1 VREIIYYDQDGTLIN
16 LTGLKFDADII
27 DSIAEIIIIMDPQ
40 RNICAVNEK
49 AADSF
54 PNIRSAPKAQC
65 YNLLFGAEKE
75 CENCS
80 VKKAI
85 STKKSQTGIIQP
97 IAGKIWRVKADPVVK
112 EGQIRFIVKRIE
124 EVNGLS
130 DIEKKLSSL
139 NSELQRS
146 NQDLE
151 QFAYAVSHDLR
162 EPLRMIASYLQL
174 LEMENND
181 KFDEESKEFMSYAF
195 DGAKRMNDLLDGLL
209 QYSRVGT
216 RGKVPQKCDCK
227 RIVSDATDNLM
238 LQIEESGAR
247 VVYEGLPEEIIAD
260 RSQLIQLFS
269 NLISNSIKY
278 AKKDTPPVVN
288 ISSKDKGDV
297 WEFCVSDNGIGIE
310 QQYYER
316 IFQVFQRLHGRTAIP
331 GYGLGLSICKRIIE
345 RHGGKIWVE
354 SKFGEGTEFF
364 FTLPKE
370 TSIKE
375 NTNLT
380 DNQKEE

>member
-1 VREIIYYDQDGTLIN
+1 
-16 LTGLKFDADII
+16 
-27 DSIAEIIIIMDPQ
+27 
-40 RNICAVNEK
+40 
-49 AADSF
+49 
-54 PNIRSAPKAQC
+54 
-65 YNLLFGAEKE
+65 
-75 CENCS
+75 
-80 VKKAI
+80 
-85 STKKSQTGIIQP
+85 
-97 IAGKIWRVKADPVVK
+97 
-112 EGQIRFIVKRIE
+112 
-124 EVNGLS
+124 
-130 DIEKKLSSL
+130 
-139 NSELQRS
+139 
-146 NQDLE
+146 
-151 QFAYAVSHDLR
+151 
-162 EPLRMIASYLQL
+162 MIASYLQL

-216 RGKVPQKCDCK
+216 RGKVPQECDCK
-227 RIVSDATDNLM
+227 KIVNDATDNLM
-238 LQIEESGAR
+238 LQIEESGAK
-247 VVYEGLPEEIIAD
+247 VVSEGLPEKIIAD
-260 RSQLIQLFS
+260 KSQLIQLFS